1 MRAEPVNQSDGP
13 FAEGCEP
20 AFLISIE
27 ESYALSLL
35 SHSYRRAVQRSDNG
49 HPAVHSE
56 RMTNDVARAR
66 TAKPQHGRGDLL
78 GLTGATDRNVF
89 RDVFIRLLVTLD
101 DIAGDLRVN
110 QAGIHRIHPDTFS
123 DEFERGRPRQAD
135 HALLRSYIGSDSGL
149 PVNAPT
155 DALLTMAP
163 LPWRSICRSSCF
175 MQLHTPRRLIPITR
189 SQSSRV
195 LSAMGAMWAM
205 TPALLNAAS
214 IRPNS
219 ATVRSTIAATC
230 ASSLTSQGMP
240 IALWPPETSFC
251 ASAFTTS
258 SRKSANTTAAPA
270 SANAC
275 AVASPMPDAAPVTS
289 ATLFSKDPFILEVS
303 IP

>member
-123 DEFERGRPRQAD
+123 DVFERGRPRQAD
-135 HALLRSYIGSDSGL
+135 HAMLRSYIGSDSGL

-155 DALLTMAP
+155 DVLLTMAP

-195 LSAMGAMWAM
+195 LSAMGAMWAI
-205 TPALLNAAS
+205 TARIVKYCVDSAELG
-214 IRPNS
+214 NS
-219 ATVRSTIAATC
+219 AVHHRRNLRVVTHVAVHSNFLMTGGNQLLRGRLHRLFFIVCQHDTRSRFGERLCGSQSHARCGAGDEGH
-230 ASSLTSQGMP
+230 LTAE
-240 IALWPPETSFC
+240 I
-251 ASAFTTS
+251 
-258 SRKSANTTAAPA
+258 
-270 SANAC
+270 
-275 AVASPMPDAAPVTS
+275 
-289 ATLFSKDPFILEVS
+289 
-303 IP
+303 